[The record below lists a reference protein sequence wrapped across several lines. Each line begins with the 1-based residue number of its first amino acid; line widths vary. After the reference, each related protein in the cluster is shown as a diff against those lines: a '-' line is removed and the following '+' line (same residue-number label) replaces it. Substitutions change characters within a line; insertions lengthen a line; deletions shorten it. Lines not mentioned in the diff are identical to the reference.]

1 MTNKKGKLKEPTVDS
16 VSMTEIETQTSRFC
30 VSIEIPKGLHNEIKQ
45 YAKVRKVPISTFTYN
60 VITEYIK
67 QNPLQDPY
75 FEKYKTIKN
84 ENL

>member
-1 MTNKKGKLKEPTVDS
+1 MTTKKVKLKEPPLDS
-16 VSMTEIETQTSRFC
+16 LSIEPQTSRFC

-45 YAKVRKVPISTFTYN
+45 YAKVRKVPLSTFTYN

-75 FEKYKTIKN
+75 FEKYKTIRN
-84 ENL
+84 